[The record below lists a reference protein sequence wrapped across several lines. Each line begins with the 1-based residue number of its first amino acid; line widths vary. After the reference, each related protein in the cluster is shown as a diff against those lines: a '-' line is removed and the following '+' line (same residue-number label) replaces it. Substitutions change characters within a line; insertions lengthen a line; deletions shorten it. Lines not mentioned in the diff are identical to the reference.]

1 MHKRP
6 QCWRRCHEIHLKFHY
21 ADEENICVW
30 MEWKAHSH
38 NILQCLIVFCIV
50 VAHFPPN
57 LIQFKIYSKLL
68 FVVSVFF
75 SPLLVCESAFSVCV
89 YVCVCVGNCAFS
101 FLSYELKLI
110 SNIWDFCSRSA
121 LEISYN
127 NNRNRY
133 EMAKDYRKCFIII
146 INLCE
151 YKSKIESNRIRF
163 EWERDVK
170 REKQINRN
178 SDDNEESKKKHFE
191 RNGTHWNEI
200 T

>member
-1 MHKRP
+1 MDTQYGFSLILFHACRCFWLSLLTFVWLKLFLKIERKMHKRP

-75 SPLLVCESAFSVCV
+75 LFFW
-89 YVCVCVGNCAFS
+89 YVRVRFLCACVCVLETVL
-101 FLSYELKLI
+101 FLFFHMNWNWFRI
-110 SNIWDFCSRSA
+110 F
-121 LEISYN
+121 EIFVQDPLW
-127 NNRNRY
+127 RLV
-133 EMAKDYRKCFIII
+133 III
-146 INLCE
+146 IE
-151 YKSKIESNRIRF
+151 IAMKWRKIIAS
-163 EWERDVK
+163 V
-170 REKQINRN
+170 
-178 SDDNEESKKKHFE
+178 SL
-191 RNGTHWNEI
+191 
-200 T
+200 